1 MFFGR
6 FNEFTLYI
14 LFYVRKWS
22 KTGTAT
28 NGEVKVINSIYKREK
43 KMRHISVI
51 LIFFFFLSCKIQ
63 QYFKHHKLLMEF

>member
-51 LIFFFFLSCKIQ
+51 LIFFLSCKIQ
-63 QYFKHHKLLMEF
+63 QYFKQHKLLMKF

>member
-51 LIFFFFLSCKIQ
+51 LIFCKIQ
-63 QYFKHHKLLMEF
+63 QYFKQHKLLMKF